1 MLAKPAP
8 EVHHKIDGVVYVLPK
23 EFLVNLS
30 DGRYAK
36 VNVALVLDHS
46 QPTAAAAG
54 GHEAAAE
61 PPEGFGTLEQEAAVR
76 DVVTDVLTGQSGDE
90 LIDRRGREQVKEEI
104 LREIRARTDV
114 RVRRGPA
121 PRRRRPVG
129 GRERDELKTTS
140 SCPPSSARA
149 PIPARPSPAR
159 PTSAA
164 CPTCRSSWRSRSAAR
179 A

>member
-1 MLAKPAP
+1 MKRKKILIPLLVILVAGVAAKFVLAKPAP
-8 EVHHKIDGVVYVLPK
+8 RVHHKIDGTVYVLPK

-90 LIDRRGREQVKEEI
+90 LIDRRGRDQVKAEI

-114 RVRRGPA
+114 RTEEVLLPDVA
-121 PRRRRPVG
+121 VQ
-129 GRERDELKTTS
+129 
-140 SCPPSSARA
+140 
-149 PIPARPSPAR
+149 
-159 PTSAA
+159 
-164 CPTCRSSWRSRSAAR
+164 
-179 A
+179 

>member
-1 MLAKPAP
+1 MKRKKILIPLLVVLIAALAAKFVLAKPAP
-8 EVHHKIDGVVYVLPK
+8 EVHHKIDGTVYVLPK

-54 GHEAAAE
+54 GHEAAAA

-90 LIDRRGREQVKEEI
+90 LIDRRGREQVKAEI

-114 RVRRGPA
+114 RTEEVLLPDVA
-121 PRRRRPVG
+121 VQ
-129 GRERDELKTTS
+129 
-140 SCPPSSARA
+140 
-149 PIPARPSPAR
+149 
-159 PTSAA
+159 
-164 CPTCRSSWRSRSAAR
+164 
-179 A
+179 

>member
-1 MLAKPAP
+1 MKSKKVLIPLLVVLIAGVAAKFVLAKPAP
-8 EVHHKIDGVVYVLPK
+8 EPHHKIDGTVYVLPK

-90 LIDRRGREQVKEEI
+90 LIDRRGREQVKQEMV
-104 LREIRARTDV
+104 REIRARTDV
-114 RVRRGPA
+114 RVHEVLLPDVA
-121 PRRRRPVG
+121 VQ
-129 GRERDELKTTS
+129 
-140 SCPPSSARA
+140 
-149 PIPARPSPAR
+149 
-159 PTSAA
+159 
-164 CPTCRSSWRSRSAAR
+164 
-179 A
+179 

>member
-1 MLAKPAP
+1 MKRKKILIPLLVVLVAALAAKFVLAKPAP
-8 EVHHKIDGVVYVLPK
+8 RVHHKIDGVVYVLPK

-76 DVVTDVLTGQSGDE
+76 DVVTDVLTGQRGDE
-90 LIDRRGREQVKEEI
+90 LIDRRGREQVKAEI

-114 RVRRGPA
+114 RTEEVLLPDVA
-121 PRRRRPVG
+121 VQ
-129 GRERDELKTTS
+129 
-140 SCPPSSARA
+140 
-149 PIPARPSPAR
+149 
-159 PTSAA
+159 
-164 CPTCRSSWRSRSAAR
+164 
-179 A
+179 

>member
-1 MLAKPAP
+1 MKRKKILIPLLVVVVAAVAAKFVLAKPAP
-8 EVHHKIDGVVYVLPK
+8 ELHHKIDGTVYVLPK
-23 EFLVNLS
+23 EFLVNLA

-46 QPTAAAAG
+46 QPTAAASG

-90 LIDRRGREQVKEEI
+90 LINRRGREQVKAEI

-114 RVRRGPA
+114 RTEEVLLPDVA
-121 PRRRRPVG
+121 VQ
-129 GRERDELKTTS
+129 
-140 SCPPSSARA
+140 
-149 PIPARPSPAR
+149 
-159 PTSAA
+159 
-164 CPTCRSSWRSRSAAR
+164 
-179 A
+179 